1 MRLFAVLAIALTLL
15 LTSVHAQT
23 TDVSKAIA
31 FGQTFK
37 SRKQYL
43 EKGLKNE
50 KVQLASSFAK
60 DGMSK
65 YVTFFT
71 DYEAIA
77 SASAQAKQEMRE
89 FTTEDAAKLPLSGLI
104 FANVEIHARGMIPTR
119 KLASRYVQNAAHLVL
134 EVDGK
139 VIQPLS
145 KELKKV
151 SDASVVLP
159 VGFYSY
165 WQASNNVSFLTGGPL
180 GVEGGRA
187 EMEFV
192 FAADP
197 SLKTKK
203 GKVIL
208 IDADGNRHQED
219 VDFSKIFQ

>member
-1 MRLFAVLAIALTLL
+1 MKKQLSVLAILSTLALSSLY
-15 LTSVHAQT
+15 AQE
-23 TDVSKAIA
+23 TDYSKAIA
-31 FGQTFK
+31 EGQSFK

-43 EKGLKNE
+43 EKGLKDQ

-71 DYEAIA
+71 DYEAVA
-77 SASAQAKQEMRE
+77 AASAQARQEMRD
-89 FTTEDAAKLPLSGLI
+89 FTVDDAKKLPLSGLI
-104 FANVEIHARGMIPTR
+104 FAYVEIHARGMIPTA
-119 KLASRYVQNAAHLVL
+119 KLPKRYVENSAHLVL
-134 EVDGK
+134 QIDGK

-145 KELKKV
+145 KEVKKV
-151 SDASVVLP
+151 SDASVVIP

-165 WQASNNVSFLTGGPL
+165 WQTNNFSILTGGPL
-180 GVEGGRA
+180 GVEGAKA
-187 EMEFV
+187 ELEFV

-197 SLKTKK
+197 SIKTKK

-219 VDFSKIFQ
+219 VDFGKVFR